1 MRRTFAAAV
10 LTAAL
15 AAPTSAQIAWDGPA
29 LIGPVSPAG
38 VSLFILDAAGGELGG
53 LATFRHDA
61 GPVGVGYRLALAE
74 QGGPDGDF
82 AVSGGVDVSGF
93 LSRGIEGSEIDVV
106 WWAGGGIGLGDET
119 LVTIPVGLV
128 LGWSGSGGDVILSP
142 YGGAHVNFEVSTLDT
157 NNLDLVGVVDLGLDL
172 VVPSGWMVR
181 FGVTVG
187 DRDSLALG
195 VKLPS

>member
-1 MRRTFAAAV
+1 MPRTLAVAV

-15 AAPTSAQIAWDGPA
+15 AVPASAQIAWDGPA
-29 LIGPVSPAG
+29 LIGPVAPAG

-61 GPVGVGYRLALAE
+61 GPVGFGYRLAIAE
-74 QGGPDGDF
+74 QGNGDI

-106 WWAGGGIGLGDET
+106 WWAGGGIGQGAET

-142 YGGAHVNFEVSTLDT
+142 YGGGHVSLEVSTFD
-157 NNLDLVGVVDLGLDL
+157 NNNVDLVGLVDLGLDL
-172 VVPSGWMVR
+172 VLPSGWMIR
-181 FGVTVG
+181 FGLTVG